1 MQLHLIPVFFQL
13 RQNGNFF
20 VAKFSCFAPLM
31 FSPLRDKTD
40 IMVKGKLGWDKVNTN
55 TAWSTAHH
63 WDWEKKENIQPLVIT
78 SLFTIFPGASGL
90 LVTMG
95 PSYLQ
100 TRAISAQCSKLP
112 STGLHHAKCSLGGR
126 QKCQLASRSMIH
138 SWNFRTL
145 KKTYNAERIAVCLS
159 NLCVLVLANFI

>member
-40 IMVKGKLGWDKVNTN
+40 IMVKGKLGWDKVNTSTN
-55 TAWSTAHH
+55 IPWSKRKK
-63 WDWEKKENIQPLVIT
+63 KKENIHPLVIT
-78 SLFTIFPGASGL
+78 SLFTIFPGASGP

-138 SWNFRTL
+138 F
-145 KKTYNAERIAVCLS
+145 
-159 NLCVLVLANFI
+159 

>member
-1 MQLHLIPVFFQL
+1 MDISLL
-13 RQNGNFF
+13 QNL
-20 VAKFSCFAPLM
+20 VVLLLWCFRLWGTKQTSWSRA
-31 FSPLRDKTD
+31 S
-40 IMVKGKLGWDKVNTN
+40 WDGTR
-55 TAWSTAHH
+55 SILLPIYPGQPHIIGIGR
-63 WDWEKKENIQPLVIT
+63 KKENIHPLVIT
-78 SLFTIFPGASGL
+78 SLFTIFPGASGP

-145 KKTYNAERIAVCLS
+145 KKTYNAEWIAVCLW